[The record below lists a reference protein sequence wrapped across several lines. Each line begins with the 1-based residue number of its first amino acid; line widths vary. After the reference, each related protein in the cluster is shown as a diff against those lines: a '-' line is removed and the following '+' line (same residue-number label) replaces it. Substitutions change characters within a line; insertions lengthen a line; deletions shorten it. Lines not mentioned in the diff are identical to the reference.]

1 MQAASSQLL
10 LTGVSTRRLG
20 TPPPNSANQASRAVP
35 TLTQHAVTWL
45 ESIEGIVLG
54 RTREAYRS
62 RLELH
67 VMPRLGECR
76 LDQVGVDEVL
86 ALISDMRKRGY
97 SGATISAVLIPLSRL
112 FAHAVRRD
120 VIQVN
125 PISKLDR
132 SERPHPSRQERPV
145 LNRDQIHRLLEAAQP
160 QYRTLIAT
168 AIFTG
173 LRQSELLGLH
183 WRDIDFDN
191 QVIHVRG
198 ALDRQQQEVPPK
210 TENALRD
217 VILMPALAK
226 LLRQHQR
233 ESRFHQPDNYVFTSR
248 VGTPLQWAN
257 LSARGLQPALKK
269 AGIQPLRWHDLRHT
283 FASLLIAGGA
293 NITFTSRQLGHSS
306 SQVTLGVYAHLLD
319 REEQAQRTRDMLQD
333 TLGSAVE

>member
-35 TLTQHAVTWL
+35 TLTQYAVTWL

-67 VMPRLGECR
+67 VMPRFGECR

-97 SGATISAVLIPLSRL
+97 SGATISAVLIPLSRP

-120 VIQVN
+120 VIQV
-125 PISKLDR
+125 
-132 SERPHPSRQERPV
+132 
-145 LNRDQIHRLLEAAQP
+145 
-160 QYRTLIAT
+160 
-168 AIFTG
+168 
-173 LRQSELLGLH
+173 RQSELLGLH

-198 ALDRQQQEVPPK
+198 ALDREQQEVPPK

-233 ESRFHQPDNYVFTSR
+233 ESRFHQPDNYVFTTR

-306 SQVTLGVYAHLLD
+306 SQITLGVYAHLLD

-333 TLGSAVE
+333 MLGSAVE

>member
-35 TLTQHAVTWL
+35 TLTQYAVTWL

-67 VMPRLGECR
+67 VMPRFGECR

-97 SGATISAVLIPLSRL
+97 SGATISAVLIPLSRP

-120 VIQVN
+120 VIQV
-125 PISKLDR
+125 
-132 SERPHPSRQERPV
+132 
-145 LNRDQIHRLLEAAQP
+145 
-160 QYRTLIAT
+160 
-168 AIFTG
+168 
-173 LRQSELLGLH
+173 RQSELLGLH

-198 ALDRQQQEVPPK
+198 ALDREQQEVPPK

-233 ESRFHQPDNYVFTSR
+233 ESRFHQPDNYVFTTR
-248 VGTPLQWAN
+248 VGTPHQWAN

-306 SQVTLGVYAHLLD
+306 SQITLGVYAHLLD

-333 TLGSAVE
+333 MLGSAVE